1 MTPAQCKAARA
12 LLGWSQTRLAEAAG
26 LGRSTVT
33 DLELGSREVS
43 SDELVAKLLAALE
56 RAGVEFINGKKQ
68 GVRLKASP

>member
-43 SDELVAKLLAALE
+43 DELVAKLLAALE
-56 RAGVEFINGKKQ
+56 RAGVEFINGKRQ